1 MKECEKQIE
10 EEKNRSIQQDKYVKQ
25 QEEVMFATIHKVS
38 VFDRKRMIVQL
49 GESSLMKYY
58 KSHLDLYHPQGWLA
72 RVRMSQSKLFQYSW
86 VLCLFVYN

>member
-38 VFDRKRMIVQL
+38 VFDRER
-49 GESSLMKYY
+49 
-58 KSHLDLYHPQGWLA
+58 
-72 RVRMSQSKLFQYSW
+72 
-86 VLCLFVYN
+86 